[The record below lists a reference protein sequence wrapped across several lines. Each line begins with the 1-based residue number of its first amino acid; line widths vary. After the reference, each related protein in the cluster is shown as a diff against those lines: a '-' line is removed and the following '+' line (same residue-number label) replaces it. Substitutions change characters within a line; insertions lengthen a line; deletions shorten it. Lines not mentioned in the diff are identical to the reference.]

1 VDLASEEKGRPVR
14 RVPWWALALA
24 VVLVLVVPGGAAVV
38 LVAMNEEQKKVRR
51 AAREAGLLFG
61 VAPAIVEAIGYV
73 ESRWRMSAVN
83 MTGADGARGG
93 SWGPFQLSE
102 KTARAYGYTGP
113 MEEFTRDAESAARW
127 CARILAER
135 PGGPPQTVD
144 DAAAWW
150 NAGRTSAA
158 SLGPNHITRTDYIP
172 KARAAL
178 EVVASNPVG
187 VA

>member
-1 VDLASEEKGRPVR
+1 MTRP
-14 RVPWWALALA
+14 PWWTLALALVA
-24 VVLVLVVPGGAAVV
+24 LVVIPGGAAVV
-38 LVAMNEEQKKVRR
+38 LIAMNEEQKKVRR
-51 AAREAGLLFG
+51 AARRAGDLMG
-61 VAPAIVEAIGYV
+61 VAPAILEAIGYV

-113 MEEFTRDAESAARW
+113 MEEFTRDADSAAMW
-127 CARILAER
+127 AARIMAER
-135 PGGPPQTVD
+135 PGGPPTTVD

-158 SLGPNHITRTDYIP
+158 SLGPSHVTRTDYIP

-178 EVVASNPVG
+178 EVVASNPVSL
-187 VA
+187 A